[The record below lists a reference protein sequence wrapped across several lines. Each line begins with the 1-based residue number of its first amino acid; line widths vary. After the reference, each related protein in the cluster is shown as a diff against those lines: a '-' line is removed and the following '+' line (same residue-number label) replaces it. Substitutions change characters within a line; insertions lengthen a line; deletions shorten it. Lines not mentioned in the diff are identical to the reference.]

1 MGSETTAPSVPGP
14 SADGLAGAAREAV
27 DMITVTHA
35 DTGARDRRPVTIS
48 MRSPVR
54 AAVLSLVTFSLYGF
68 WWWWDLSRQLK
79 VLGQPARPWRALAAV
94 TVGWVAVIPPFWS
107 VQRTATMIA
116 AAERRTGAVHA
127 VSPQAA
133 VTIAATAAAGAA
145 AWAATSLAA
154 LTAGIFIGLA
164 WPLLA
169 MVFVGYL
176 QRGLNR
182 AAGEQ
187 TPAR

>member
-1 MGSETTAPSVPGP
+1 MPEP

-27 DMITVTHA
+27 DMTTVTHA
-35 DTGARDRRPVTIS
+35 DTGARDRHPVTIS
-48 MRSPVR
+48 TRSPVR

-79 VLGQPARPWRALAAV
+79 VLGQPAHPWRALAAV
-94 TVGWVAVIPPFWS
+94 TVGWVAVIPPFRS
-107 VQRTATMIA
+107 VQRTAAMIA
-116 AAERRTGAVHA
+116 AADRRTGTDPT
-127 VSPQAA
+127 VSPPVA

-145 AWAATSLAA
+145 AWAVTSLAA
-154 LTAGIFIGLA
+154 LTVGIFIGLA

>member
-1 MGSETTAPSVPGP
+1 MPGP
-14 SADGLAGAAREAV
+14 SADGLVGVAREVV
-27 DMITVTHA
+27 DMTTVTHA
-35 DTGARDRRPVTIS
+35 DTGVRDRRPGTIGT
-48 MRSPVR
+48 RSPVR

-79 VLGQPARPWRALAAV
+79 VLGQPAHPWRALAAV
-94 TVGWVAVIPPFWS
+94 TVGWVAVIPPFRS

-116 AAERRTGAVHA
+116 AAGRRTGTVHA
-127 VSPQAA
+127 VSPPAA
-133 VTIAATAAAGAA
+133 VTIAATAAAGAV
-145 AWAATSLAA
+145 AWAAASLAA
-154 LTAGIFIGLA
+154 LAGIFIGLA

-187 TPAR
+187 SPAR